1 MCITLFSFT
10 TFRIYLYI
18 YIYITVSFTERG
30 IFLEQK
36 VHSSCAPVPPN
47 ITSAATAAA
56 TITAT
61 DVCDLNALI

>member
-1 MCITLFSFT
+1 M
-10 TFRIYLYI
+10 
-18 YIYITVSFTERG
+18 SFTERG

-47 ITSAATAAA
+47 ITTAAA
-56 TITAT
+56 TITVT

>member
-1 MCITLFSFT
+1 MKYKRCVHNLLL
-10 TFRIYLYI
+10 IYLVQDI
-18 YIYITVSFTERG
+18 YVYITVSFTERG

-36 VHSSCAPVPPN
+36 VHSSCPPVPPN
-47 ITSAATAAA
+47 ITSAAA